1 MPNPEKISRVD
12 KLHKDLE
19 GASGVYLTDF
29 TGLSVEQITELRRE
43 FRKVDV
49 NYIVV
54 KNTLAKLSAEKAGF
68 DKLLPYLKGPTGLAI
83 SKEDPI
89 APVKVIYEFKKSR
102 EKPAIKGAIIE
113 GRFYDEETAEEMRK
127 IPSRD
132 ELIGQVCFTFS
143 APISGFVSGL
153 NSLLTNLVYAVN
165 AIKEQKE
172 E

>member
-1 MPNPEKISRVD
+1 MPNPEKITRVE
-12 KLHKDLE
+12 KLNKDLE
-19 GASGVYLTDF
+19 GATGVYLTDF

-54 KNTLAKLSAEKAGF
+54 KNTLARLSAEKTGF
-68 DKLLPYLKGPTGLAI
+68 EKLLPYLKGPTGLAI

-89 APVKVIYEFKKSR
+89 APVRVIYEFKKNR

-113 GRFYDEETAEEMRK
+113 GQFYDEHNAEEMRK

-132 ELIGQVCFTFS
+132 ELIGQVASVFA
-143 APISGFVSGL
+143 APLSGFVGGLRSLLSGL
-153 NSLLTNLVYAVN
+153 VYTVN